1 MREIRP
7 STMTRA
13 LVPFLAISAMA
24 AASGHPAQPPQSTT
38 SEASPRVHEFTG
50 GNWFD
55 GERFLARS
63 VYSVDGILSLTKPAE
78 IDQSTDLAGGY
89 VVPPFG
95 EAHNHDL
102 ASGHRV
108 AEQSARYLWDGVYYV
123 KQQSAFSTSAPVIR
137 NKLDGPGTVD
147 AVFAFA
153 PVTGPGGHPIRLRET
168 FFDRGYYEGEF
179 ESKEEIAGIGYTLV
193 QDEADLDRK
202 WPQLLA
208 QEPDFIK
215 FMLSSSEEYEF
226 REDDPEFF
234 GRKGLDPSLAPELV
248 KRAHEAGLRITAHI
262 DTGPDFYHAVTAGV
276 DEIAHMPGRREPEV
290 IREADAQLAA
300 ERGVTVITTLILT
313 TELADDCPT
322 WYERVMEQHRSNLE
336 RLKAAGVT
344 LAVGSDLT
352 FRDTS
357 KREALLL
364 HDLGVFTNLELLKM
378 WSENSPKTIFP
389 DRKIGR
395 LEEGYEAS
403 FLVLNGDPL
412 EDFLHVTD
420 IRRRFKQGQ
429 WLDIPQPP
437 SDEEPGED

>member
-1 MREIRP
+1 MQRL
-7 STMTRA
+7 TC
-13 LVPFLAISAMA
+13 LLAWA
-24 AASGHPAQPPQSTT
+24 AVLTIAPAA
-38 SEASPRVHEFTG
+38 EAQVFELTG

-55 GERFLARS
+55 GEKFVAQT
-63 VYSVDGILSLTKPAE
+63 VYSVDGVLRFTKPARVDE
-78 IDQSTDLAGGY
+78 TIDLAGGY
-89 VVPPFG
+89 VIPPFG

-102 ASGHRV
+102 ASGYRV
-108 AEQSARYLWDGVYYV
+108 EEQSTRYLWDGVYYV
-123 KQQSAFSTSAPVIR
+123 KLQSAFSTSAPAIR
-137 NKLDGPGTVD
+137 NKLEGPTTVD

-168 FFDRGYYEGEF
+168 FFDRGYYEDEF
-179 ESKEEIAGIGYTLV
+179 ESKEEIAGVGYTLV
-193 QDEADLDRK
+193 RDEADLDSK

-208 QEPDFIK
+208 QGPDFIK

-226 REDDPEFF
+226 RRDDPEFF
-234 GRKGLDPSLAPELV
+234 GHKGLDPSLAPKLV
-248 KRAHEAGLRITAHI
+248 KKAHDAGLRITAHI
-262 DTGPDFYHAVTAGV
+262 DTGPDFHYAVAAGV

-290 IREADAQLAA
+290 IREADARLAA
-300 ERGVTVITTLILT
+300 EHGVTVITTLMLT
-313 TELADDCPT
+313 TNIADDYPA
-322 WYERVMEQHRSNLE
+322 WYERVMEQHKSNLE
-336 RLKAAGVT
+336 RLRAAGVT

-364 HDLGVFTNLELLKM
+364 HELGVFTNLELLKM

-389 DRKIGR
+389 SRRIGK

-403 FLVLNGDPL
+403 FLVLNGNPL

-429 WLDIPQPP
+429 WLDISEPP
-437 SDEEPGED
+437 PDEE